1 MDQDREAQ
9 RHRLTNRKKS
19 DAAKL
24 AWKRN
29 HSSYMKGVRKR
40 ERDMEN
46 KTFYSL
52 AKELDEATKVRDN
65 VFKKELDISFDTIS
79 GGISLGI
86 NNGTISFSCS
96 LNETGSG
103 SFALEAGHEE
113 ALYKSISEDLFNICK
128 MVDDEMKQLIAKYGL
143 KSTK

>member
-24 AWKRN
+24 AWKRHHN
-29 HSSYMKGVRKR
+29 SYMNGVRKR

-113 ALYKSISEDLFNICK
+113 TLYKSIAEDLFNICK

>member
-1 MDQDREAQ
+1 MSDEEA
-9 RHRLTNRKKS
+9 RKHRLTNRKKS

-29 HSSYMKGVRKR
+29 HYSYMRGVRKR

>member
-1 MDQDREAQ
+1 MSDEQARK
-9 RHRLTNRKKS
+9 HRLTNRKKS
-19 DAAKL
+19 DVAKL

-29 HSSYMKGVRKR
+29 HYSYMRGVRKR

>member
-24 AWKRN
+24 AWKRHHN
-29 HSSYMKGVRKR
+29 SYMNGVRKR